1 MTEPSGV
8 TLQAKCGES
17 TKLLKGV
24 GSVVAGAVG
33 EIIASKPLKAVL
45 FDVAGSSDNTDLCCL
60 FFRQNETGQ
69 TEFAGWAR
77 MGTVRLIN
85 NSHNQTSGMHFLVP
99 YS

>member
-17 TKLLKGV
+17 TKLLKGM
-24 GSVVAGAVG
+24 GSVVAGAIG

-60 FFRQNETGQ
+60 FLGKMKLDRLSLPAGQ
-69 TEFAGWAR
+69 EWA
-77 MGTVRLIN
+77 
-85 NSHNQTSGMHFLVP
+85 Q
-99 YS
+99 